1 MYLLLSIPLVPF
13 LQPFAFE
20 RRRVSSE
27 QQTFTFSI
35 YLHLSFFY
43 PIDAA
48 YYKIKLRLAFF
59 KRPPHYS

>member
-1 MYLLLSIPLVPF
+1 MVPVVVE
-13 LQPFAFE
+13 LRQPFAFE